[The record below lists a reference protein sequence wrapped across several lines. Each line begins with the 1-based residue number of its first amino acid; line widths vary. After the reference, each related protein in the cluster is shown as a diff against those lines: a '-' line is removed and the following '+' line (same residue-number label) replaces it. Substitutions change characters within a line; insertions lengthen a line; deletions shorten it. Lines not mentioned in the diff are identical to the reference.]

1 MNEPDA
7 PIDLRRAE
15 APLPDTGFP
24 PWMERW
30 VWAYLRDWSLW
41 PVAFA
46 VMGHL
51 MILTAPVMLWAWRD
65 GNLLAYLG
73 VFLLLSGTVRLM
85 AFEVV
90 NLRRPGRV
98 CVALLIT
105 WGGALGMAWAGLE
118 WGLL

>member
-1 MNEPDA
+1 MSDPELPIELPRPDS
-7 PIDLRRAE
+7 DVM
-15 APLPDTGFP
+15 DSGFP

-46 VMGHL
+46 VMGHV
-51 MILTAPVMLWAWRD
+51 MILVAPVILWAGRD
-65 GNLLAYLG
+65 GNLLAYMIL
-73 VFLLLSGTVRLM
+73 FLLVSGTIRLM
-85 AFEVV
+85 VIELAR
-90 NLRRPGRV
+90 LRQPGRV

-105 WGGALGMAWAGLE
+105 WAGALGAAWAGWT